1 MLEVTK
7 ITSRARA
14 GDRVSVEHEERGIPV
29 LNARPYSDKFGRN
42 MRQTLI
48 FSISR
53 CKMSHNIEEFLLS
66 KPHDI
71 FFPAHVPIQ
80 DTPPFVPRP
89 EEPVADESTDIS
101 TRFDPT
107 TTCPVYEALGYCT
120 FGWKCRFLGA
130 HVQRVGDASSRE
142 GIVADAQA
150 PKVAGWE
157 VVENPGKRAAVVAE
171 GKQGS
176 MNQLTPE
183 ESKALQRK
191 RVSSVPWRC
200 ESVIDYEQFPYP
212 MSAKYLVSID
222 SSYRYDMAYRPPQP
236 PAVKKS
242 RQATTMVLDE
252 EEEMAAMNAAEQKE
266 DRSGNEAEMDDVP
279 LRPVEKKR
287 LEWRGKTYLAP
298 LTTVGNLVSRPLP
311 SRNQSLTLYSHSDNF
326 ASTTEPTSHAARW
339 CSANRW
345 LAGAEKN
352 GP

>member
-1 MLEVTK
+1 
-7 ITSRARA
+7 
-14 GDRVSVEHEERGIPV
+14 
-29 LNARPYSDKFGRN
+29 
-42 MRQTLI
+42 
-48 FSISR
+48 
-53 CKMSHNIEEFLLS
+53 MSHNIEEFLLS

-89 EEPVADESTDIS
+89 EEPAADESTDIS

-130 HVQRVGDASSRE
+130 HVQRVGDSSQE

-191 RVSSVPWRC
+191 RVSPVEGDVNLSLI
-200 ESVIDYEQFPYP
+200 SEQFPYP
-212 MSAKYLVSID
+212 MSAKYLASID
-222 SSYRYDMAYRPPQP
+222 SSYRYDMAYRPAQP

-242 RQATTMVLDE
+242 RQETMMVLDE
-252 EEEMAAMNAAEQKE
+252 EEEMAAMNAAEQVE
-266 DRSGNEAEMDDVP
+266 DRSGVEAEMDDVP
-279 LRPVEKKR
+279 MRPVEKKR
-287 LEWRGKTYLAP
+287 LDWRGKTYLAP
-298 LTTVGNLVSRPLP
+298 LTTVGNLVSRPLFSP
-311 SRNQSLTLYSHSDNF
+311 IIR
-326 ASTTEPTSHAARW
+326 
-339 CSANRW
+339 
-345 LAGAEKN
+345 
-352 GP
+352 